1 MTSKTD
7 FVENAEMLSLIINA
21 RNSKVSTSNLI
32 QYLSN
37 FEQLIKSLNYVLN
50 AKYCIGYEMVQVD
63 IVGLKEGSFE
73 IKTKLKKY
81 SGKTLEILLGAFL
94 TKILFNDP
102 SPVNININGD
112 NVTVNVY
119 DINSDRKVIKHRSL
133 LARTANGDDEVDG
146 LTIELEKQGGEH
158 EKVTFTREML
168 EGIIVDDEDST
179 ENESIWL
186 HNATMVIVA
195 PVLESEPASWKVRI
209 GDRKFTARMTD
220 ESFLKSM
227 NNEKIAF
234 GKGDTIIADLETIII
249 KKEESP
255 SSPKHYIRKVHSYPK
270 YPQQKEATLFD
281 DFQ

>member
-1 MTSKTD
+1 MTSSTD
-7 FVENAEMLSLIINA
+7 FSKNSEMLPLIVNA
-21 RNSKVSTSNLI
+21 RDSKVPTSDLI

-50 AKYCIGYEMVQVD
+50 AKYCIGYEMVQID

-73 IKTKLKKY
+73 IKTKLKKFAE
-81 SGKTLEILLGAFL
+81 KTLEILFGIFL
-94 TKILFNDP
+94 TKMLSNDP
-102 SPVNININGD
+102 TPIVLNINGD
-112 NVTVNVY
+112 NITVNVS
-119 DINSDRKVIKHRSL
+119 DINSDKRVIKHRSR

-146 LTIELEKQGGEH
+146 LTIELEKQGGGH
-158 EKVTFTREML
+158 EKVTITREML

-179 ENESIWL
+179 ENESTWL

-209 GDRKFTARMTD
+209 GDRKMSARMTD
-220 ESFLKSM
+220 EAFLQSM

-234 GKGDTIIADLETIII
+234 GKGDTIVADLETVIS
-249 KKEESP
+249 KKEGNA
-255 SSPKHYIRKVHSYPK
+255 SSTKYYIRKVHRYPK

-281 DFQ
+281 SFQ